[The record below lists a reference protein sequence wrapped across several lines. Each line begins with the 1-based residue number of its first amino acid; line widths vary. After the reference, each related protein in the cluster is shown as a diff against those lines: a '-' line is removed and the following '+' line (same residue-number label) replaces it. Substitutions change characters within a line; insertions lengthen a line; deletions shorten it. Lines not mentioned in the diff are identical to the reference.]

1 MITTGTTPVV
11 GRFIAEMTTTEV
23 EASVAELAPAA
34 MKGTDPPT
42 RTPATAVDLTATG
55 AQIVL
60 AAMKGTGRQAGTP
73 VNALELAPAS
83 TKGIGPPMRMPA
95 AAAGLK
101 TVPAQRPGLLKETT
115 KRLEDML
122 NPAVRAA
129 SARAPSATTTTA
141 DRRGAFR
148 HAEAPA
154 SAGEE
159 ERVAEVVAGID
170 NRSFVGFPI
179 HREI

>member
-1 MITTGTTPVV
+1 
-11 GRFIAEMTTTEV
+11 
-23 EASVAELAPAA
+23 
-34 MKGTDPPT
+34 
-42 RTPATAVDLTATG
+42 VDLTATG

-60 AAMKGTGRQAGTP
+60 AATKETGRQTGTP
-73 VNALELAPAS
+73 V
-83 TKGIGPPMRMPA
+83 GA
-95 AAAGLK
+95 AEIP

-129 SARAPSATTTTA
+129 SARAPSATTTMV

-148 HAEAPA
+148 HAEVPA

-159 ERVAEVVAGID
+159 ERVVAVVAGID
-170 NRSFVGFPI
+170 NRNFVGVPVACKI
-179 HREI
+179 